1 MVITFWVRKDFIMAD
16 VRFGIVGTG
25 MGASR
30 AETASKTAGAKL
42 VCVCDFVEER
52 AKALANKLGC
62 EYETSYEKMLERD
75 DIDVVGVMTPS
86 GMHADFSIMAVKAGK
101 HVYTTKPMDILVER
115 CDELIETA
123 QKAGVILAVDFG
135 ERYSTSNKRVH
146 KAIQTGV
153 LGRMFLAD
161 LRMKWFRDQSYY
173 DGGSPAGWRSKRRYE
188 GGSAA
193 NQGVHFIDLIQWFM
207 GSVKTVIGKSAT
219 MNHNIETED
228 LSVAILEFA
237 SGAYGVLQTTTCSI
251 PNIGSSLEFSGS
263 KGTLSWRDSKVEM
276 YHVEG
281 KPDAKLEDIDVE
293 SGPSNIIEDMVSA
306 VTKGTPVACDGN
318 EGRKSV
324 VIFNAIYESSKTGK
338 PVNL

>member
-1 MVITFWVRKDFIMAD
+1 MAD

-30 AETASKTAGAKL
+30 ADTASKTAGAKL
-42 VCVCDFVEER
+42 VCVCDFVEEN
-52 AKALANKLGC
+52 AKRVADKLNC
-62 EYETSYEKMLERD
+62 DYITNYEKMLQRD
-75 DIDVVGVMTPS
+75 DIDVVGVLTPS
-86 GMHADFSIMAVKAGK
+86 GLHAEFAIMAAKAGK
-101 HVYTTKPMDILVER
+101 HVFTTKPMDILVEK

-123 QKAGVILAVDFG
+123 KKAGVILAVDFG
-135 ERYSTSNKRVH
+135 ERYLDANKRVH

-153 LGRMFLAD
+153 MGKMFLAD
-161 LRMKWFRDQSYY
+161 LRMKWYRAQDYY
-173 DGGSPAGWRSKRRYE
+173 DGGFPAGWRSKRRYE

-207 GSVKTVIGKSAT
+207 GPVKTVIGKSAT
-219 MNHNIETED
+219 LNHQIETED

-237 SGAYGVLQTTTCSI
+237 NGAYGVLQTTTCNT
-251 PNIGSSLEFSGS
+251 PDLGSAMEFSGS
-263 KGTLSWRDSKVEM
+263 NGTLSWKNSQIELYKLAD
-276 YHVEG
+276 

-293 SGPSNIIEDMVSA
+293 SGPASIIEDMVSA
-306 VTKGTPVACDGN
+306 VTKGTSVAVDGY

-338 PVNL
+338 PIQL